1 MTPFV
6 KICGITRSGDAAG
19 AVECGADAVG
29 FVFWPGSPRAVSPEV
44 ADAIGRAMPSLV
56 WRVGVF
62 VNQTPAEV
70 RDIVNRASLDVV
82 QLHGDEPV
90 DEYVGIG
97 ARLIKA
103 IQLDDADRLDEAAR
117 YPAGVT
123 LLVDATD
130 RERRGGTGRLANWEL
145 AAALAADR
153 QVLLAG
159 GLTPQNAAEAIRR
172 VRPWGIDVSSGV
184 ELSPGIKDMVRLRA
198 LFKAVADAATEER

>member
-6 KICGITRSGDAAG
+6 KICGITRPGDAAD
-19 AVECGADAVG
+19 AVACGADAVG

-44 ADAIGRAMPSLV
+44 AAAIGRAMPSLV

-62 VNQTPAEV
+62 VNQTAAEV
-70 RDIVNRASLDVV
+70 RDVVGRASLDVV
-82 QLHGDEPV
+82 QLHGDEAV
-90 DEYVGIG
+90 DAYVGIG

-103 IQLDDADRLDEAAR
+103 IHLDDADRLDEATR
-117 YPAGVT
+117 YPASVT

-130 RERRGGTGRLANWEL
+130 RERRGGTGRLANWKL
-145 AAALAADR
+145 AASLAAHR

-159 GLTPQNAAEAIRR
+159 GLTPENAAEAIRQ

-198 LFKAVADAATEER
+198 LFEAVADAATEER